1 MARKLATFR
10 LPQQSQAK
18 QFIFAVTDNFLR
30 KFLRP
35 RRTRGKATSFAS
47 PAVAARD
54 EGHVLNKKT
63 IVHANDG
70 FFVCYCGPTRT

>member
-35 RRTRGKATSFAS
+35 RRTRGKATSFTS
-47 PAVAARD
+47 PARAEPDA
-54 EGHVLNKKT
+54 GQVLKKN
-63 IVHANDG
+63 HNADAL
-70 FFVCYCGPTRT
+70 